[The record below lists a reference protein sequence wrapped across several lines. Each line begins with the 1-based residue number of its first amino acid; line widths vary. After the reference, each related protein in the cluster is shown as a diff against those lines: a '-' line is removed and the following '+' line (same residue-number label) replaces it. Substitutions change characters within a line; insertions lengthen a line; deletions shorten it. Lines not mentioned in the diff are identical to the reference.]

1 MAGSLAAGGT
11 NPFTLLSLIAA
22 PAVLTNAASLLVLS
36 TSNRFARAIDRG
48 RALAAQLRNP
58 QAAQDPESALRLTQ
72 LRRAE
77 HRSLLLLASLRLFYL
92 SIGSFAAASLV
103 SVFGAGLAGS
113 EHDVGVQGAIVVSL
127 LAGVLGVGSLVAGC
141 AVLVR
146 ETRLAVVSIS
156 EDTKLL
162 SDRHSIPETPADG
175 PAQRLSQ

>member
-1 MAGSLAAGGT
+1 MTEPLVGGT

-48 RALAAQLRNP
+48 RMLAAQLRNP
-58 QAAQDPESALRLTQ
+58 KAEADPESGLRLKQ

-77 HRSLLLLASLRLFYL
+77 QRSLLLLASLRLFYL
-92 SIGSFAAASLV
+92 SIGCFAAACLV
-103 SVFGAGLAGS
+103 SLFGAGLAGS
-113 EHDVGVQGAIVVSL
+113 EHALGVEISIASSL
-127 LAGVLGVGSLVAGC
+127 VAGIIGVGSLVAGC

-156 EDTKLL
+156 EETKLL
-162 SDRHSIPETPADG
+162 SERHPTPETLADG
-175 PAQRLSQ
+175 PV